1 MQSFKVSKDQKNRAY
16 YRIYSKYID
25 MMEREGIP
33 FYVLTSEEKE
43 KFLYAI
49 VMYLVTLDQR
59 STKNMKDARETHA
72 MYDSVIT
79 LLSSLTPS
87 QLVRMFPID
96 KYYDGEKYEMKDY
109 FSTREVIDKLPQD
122 EPIHLH
128 IDMVELMWDYCNT
141 HIRHLLT
148 AAMCGVDEIRKWMGK
163 CSMME
168 EYLWKLQ
175 TDEWKK
181 VKPRKRQLPAWLKIV
196 K

>member
-1 MQSFKVSKDQKNRAY
+1 MMQRK
-16 YRIYSKYID
+16 
-25 MMEREGIP
+25 GLP
-33 FYVLTSEEKE
+33 FYVLTHEERE

-59 STKNMKDARETHA
+59 STKNMKDARELHS

-109 FSTREVIDKLPQD
+109 FSTRETLDRLPQD

-128 IDMVELMWDYCNT
+128 TDMFELMWDYCNP
-141 HIRHLLT
+141 HIRLLLT
-148 AAMCGVDEIRKWMGK
+148 AAMGSVDEIRKWMGK

-168 EYLWKLQ
+168 EYLWKLE

-181 VKPRKRQLPAWLKIV
+181 VKPQKRQLPAWLKIV

>member
-1 MQSFKVSKDQKNRAY
+1 MQSFKVSSEQKNRAY

-25 MMEREGIP
+25 MMQREDLP
-33 FYVLTSEEKE
+33 FYALTHEERE

-59 STKNMKDARETHA
+59 STKNMKDARELHS

-87 QLVRMFPID
+87 QIVRMFPID

-109 FSTREVIDKLPQD
+109 FSTREALDKLPQD

-128 IDMVELMWDYCNT
+128 TDMFELMWDYCNP

-148 AAMCGVDEIRKWMGK
+148 AAMGSVDEIRKWMGK

-175 TDEWKK
+175 TAEWKK
-181 VKPRKRQLPAWLKIV
+181 VKPQKRQLPAWLKIV

>member
-1 MQSFKVSKDQKNRAY
+1 MQSFKVSSEQKNRAY

-25 MMEREGIP
+25 MMQREDLP
-33 FYVLTSEEKE
+33 FYALTYEERE

-59 STKNMKDARETHA
+59 STKNMKDARELHS

-109 FSTREVIDKLPQD
+109 FSTREALDRLPQD
-122 EPIHLH
+122 EPMHLH
-128 IDMVELMWDYCNT
+128 TDMFELMWDYCNP
-141 HIRHLLT
+141 HIRLLLT
-148 AAMCGVDEIRKWMGK
+148 AAMGSVDEIRKWKGQ

-181 VKPRKRQLPAWLKIV
+181 VKPQKRQLPAWLKIV

>member
-1 MQSFKVSKDQKNRAY
+1 MQSFKVSSEQKNRAY

-25 MMEREGIP
+25 MMQREDLP
-33 FYVLTSEEKE
+33 FYVLTHEERE

-59 STKNMKDARETHA
+59 STKNMKDARELHS

-109 FSTREVIDKLPQD
+109 FSTREALDRLPQD

-128 IDMVELMWDYCNT
+128 TDMFELMWDYCNP

-148 AAMCGVDEIRKWMGK
+148 AAMGSVDEIRKWMGK

-168 EYLWKLQ
+168 EYLWKLE

-181 VKPRKRQLPAWLKIV
+181 VKPQKRQLPAWLKIV

>member
-1 MQSFKVSKDQKNRAY
+1 MQSFKASKDQKNRAY
-16 YRIYSKYID
+16 YRIYRKYID
-25 MMEREGIP
+25 QLQTEGKA
-33 FYVLTSEEKE
+33 FYDLTDTEKE

-59 STKNMKDARETHA
+59 STKNMKDARELHS

-109 FSTREVIDKLPQD
+109 FSTREALDRLPQD

-128 IDMVELMWDYCNT
+128 TDMFELLWDYCNP

-148 AAMCGVDEIRKWMGK
+148 AAMGSVDEIRKWMGK

-168 EYLWKLQ
+168 EYLWKLE

-181 VKPRKRQLPAWLKIV
+181 VKPQKRQLPAWLKIV